1 MKFWNP
7 FRQHGFFH
15 SLFSLLTGSEST
27 PYDVKK
33 ALGQIE
39 EYADDLRTRS
49 DRLLCVGG
57 DHTISYG
64 LLASAAKQ
72 CKAGVCLIHFDTHLD
87 TSESY
92 FRSYV

>member
-1 MKFWNP
+1 M
-7 FRQHGFFH
+7 
-15 SLFSLLTGSEST
+15 
-27 PYDVKK
+27 KK

-39 EYADDLRTRS
+39 EYADELRTRS

-72 CKAGVCLIHFDTHLD
+72 CKAGVCLVHFDTHLD

-92 FRSYV
+92 FGERFTHGTPFRRINFKNFEILLSNL